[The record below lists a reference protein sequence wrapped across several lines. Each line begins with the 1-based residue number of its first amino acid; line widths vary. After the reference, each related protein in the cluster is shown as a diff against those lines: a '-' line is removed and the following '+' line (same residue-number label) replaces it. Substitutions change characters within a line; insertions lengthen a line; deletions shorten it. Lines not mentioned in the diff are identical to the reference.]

1 MIEQIEEC
9 RNLQRNLMNNVEDN
23 GENCRPVNLIEREG
37 YGWQESRREN
47 GMNMVKPPIRI
58 KSMLFAFHE
67 SPSRFVLF
75 VQGVYH
81 GFTELMYDVR
91 FALICADNWIIEL

>member
-9 RNLQRNLMNNVEDN
+9 RNLMNNVEEN

-47 GMNMVKPPIRI
+47 GMNMVKHGESSYQDQIYAICVPRVA
-58 KSMLFAFHE
+58 KSVCPRRL
-67 SPSRFVLF
+67 P
-75 VQGVYH
+75 
-81 GFTELMYDVR
+81 
-91 FALICADNWIIEL
+91 WIY